1 MEKQSHGKFRIQCLF
16 LKEREEKNETKKKK
30 TSRGLNWAWLTTR
43 APLGTGHT
51 ALHPTTAHTCFP
63 VPASRGEHLSDWVKK
78 LSAAGPP
85 APARFW
91 WALLL
96 FWRGLTWAGWRA
108 RGGYDCGV
116 GVGVEVN
123 HRALC
128 NNRAYVCVFRFMYVS
143 TQLCVWQWQW
153 MWVGVHVGVC
163 ACECM
168 VHLRKTLL
176 HPNNKKTRII
186 SLAVNPNTTKIQ

>member
-63 VPASRGEHLSDWVKK
+63 VPASRGEHLSDWGMK

-128 NNRAYVCVFRFMYVS
+128 HNRAYVCVFRFMYVCIY
-143 TQLCVWQWQW
+143 TAMCVAVAVD
-153 MWVGVHVGVC
+153 VGGC
-163 ACECM
+163 ACGCVCM
-168 VHLRKTLL
+168 
-176 HPNNKKTRII
+176 
-186 SLAVNPNTTKIQ
+186 